1 MVLGIQD
8 SLVGNGNWVWVAISD
23 MGILFV
29 FYLIVCESV
38 VEMK

>member
-1 MVLGIQD
+1 VVLGIQD
-8 SLVGNGNWVWVAISD
+8 SLVGNGNWVAISD